1 MDIEAA
7 RRRALRLSVNER
19 AARIQGVAESLV
31 GYFSEKNSINGVSL
45 VSNARVRQY
54 DDLLARI
61 EYETAQLLKE
71 GKELRGI
78 VAEEISPQKALC

>member
-1 MDIEAA
+1 MGIEND

-19 AARIQGVAESLV
+19 AARIKDIAESLV
-31 GYFSEKNSINGVSL
+31 GYFGEKNSINGICL
-45 VSNARVRQY
+45 VSNASVRQY
-54 DDLLARI
+54 DDLLDRI

-78 VAEEISPQKALC
+78 VAEEVLTL